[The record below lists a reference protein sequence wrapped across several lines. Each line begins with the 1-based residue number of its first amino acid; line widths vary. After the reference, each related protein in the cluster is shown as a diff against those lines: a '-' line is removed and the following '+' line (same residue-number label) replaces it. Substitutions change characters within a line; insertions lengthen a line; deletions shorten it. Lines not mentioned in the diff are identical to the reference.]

1 MGGAAMKSL
10 VRKTAF
16 VLFSVICAGAL
27 ASAAEKMLV
36 LTEQEF
42 EANLD
47 YLERGV
53 DIFKRPGDPLAPQ
66 IYIDAPDVDV
76 DVAPPVNISVRFEA
90 ADGATIDLNSLRVK
104 YGWFDI
110 TKRVLESMQVS
121 ANGISGKI
129 GSMRRGKYTLKV
141 SISDTLERKSS
152 AKIVFKVVQVDAK
165 AG

>member
-1 MGGAAMKSL
+1 
-10 VRKTAF
+10 
-16 VLFSVICAGAL
+16 
-27 ASAAEKMLV
+27 MLV